1 MHDQS
6 PGRRPY
12 YPRGRRAQA
21 EADARASEGASDAAQ
36 SRTGGARLQDAGEG
50 FRQYAEADD
59 RIAAG
64 GRRGSR
70 EAADPRVQ
78 GHQVESTRFGPRR
91 RVARH
96 RQKAR
101 RSAGHDRRRPRP
113 EDRAAVAIRQFPRIE
128 TGYPPLARELD
139 LAVLSRY

>member
-64 GRRGSR
+64 GGRVSRG
-70 EAADPRVQ
+70 AVD
-78 GHQVESTRFGPRR
+78 R
-91 RVARH
+91 RVKGHKVKSTVFGQGRRLARH
-96 RQKAR
+96 GKKAR
-101 RSAGHDRRRPRP
+101 RSAAHDRGPPRP
-113 EDRAAVAIRQFPRIE
+113 KDRAAFEIRNFPKKKP
-128 TGYPPLARELD
+128 GSPPLARELD
-139 LAVLSRY
+139 LAVLSR